1 MVSKLVEAIGPT
13 RLNIDMAYPVKPT
26 HFPEYPYQTEWY
38 ERDFF
43 HSPDG
48 VKEFP
53 QHHCKMSWVLSKP
66 YVKQWRNAVDIGCR
80 DGEYA
85 RYLQHHF
92 EHTYCFDNRLRKRF
106 PYNVAEGKTTH
117 FHTALGKLYQLDDFA
132 FDQVDYIKLDV
143 DGAEWD
149 IVQGAVKTI
158 GEHLPVFCLEVEREP
173 QRQAQQFLEET
184 FGYQVV
190 EVDERNMDR
199 IMVAR

>member
-1 MVSKLVEAIGPT
+1 MVSKLVEEIGPT
-13 RLNIDMAYPVKPT
+13 RLNIVMAYPVKPT
-26 HFPEYPYQTEWY
+26 TFKEYPYQEEWY
-38 ERDFF
+38 ARDFF

-53 QHHCKMSWVLSKP
+53 QHHCKMSWVISKP

-92 EHTYCFDNRLRKRF
+92 EHTYCFDNRLRHRF
-106 PYNVAEGKTTH
+106 PYNVAKGKTTH
-117 FHTALGKLYQLDDFA
+117 FHTALGKQCQLDDFK
-132 FDQVDYIKLDV
+132 FDRVDYIKLDV

-149 IVQGAVKTI
+149 IVQGGVKTI
-158 GEHLPVFCLEVEREP
+158 GTHLPVFCLEVEREP
-173 QRQAQQFLEET
+173 QRQAQQFLEKE

-190 EVDERNMDR
+190 EVDARNMDR
-199 IMVAR
+199 ILIAQ